1 MHTSLVGD
9 NEIHILRKNKKCII
23 IEHKNIE
30 IDFIAET
37 ERDWEKREKVQKRER
52 VTSIQFDKEDKLVSC
67 SFHKPQIQ
75 EKWF

>member
-30 IDFIAET
+30 IDFMA
-37 ERDWEKREKVQKRER
+37 KRER
-52 VTSIQFDKEDKLVSC
+52 NGEKAERESAKERKSHIHSI
-67 SFHKPQIQ
+67 
-75 EKWF
+75 